1 MQVFGDTTL
10 NIESD
15 SIERLRV
22 FSRLPA
28 HYIPHTLS
36 LVVRDFSAIYLDAV
50 VLKAVTNFRPWENK

>member
-28 HYIPHTLS
+28 HYILHTLS
-36 LVVRDFSAIYLDAV
+36 LVVRDSGAIYLDAV
-50 VLKAVTNFRPWENK
+50 VPKAVTNYKP